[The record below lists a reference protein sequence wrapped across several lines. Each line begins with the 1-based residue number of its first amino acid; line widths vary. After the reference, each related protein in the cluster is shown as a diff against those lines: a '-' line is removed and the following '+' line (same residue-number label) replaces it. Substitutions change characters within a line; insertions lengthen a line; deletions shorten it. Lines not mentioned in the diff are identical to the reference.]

1 MKQKKV
7 LFIISSLTGGGA
19 ERVTINLSGELSKR
33 YDVTIATLY
42 SQTDAYAHDEKVK
55 VIRYYDFIAKLSP
68 PVRKIIK
75 GIAPRLM
82 WVNSIKRSLMPDV
95 TISMLRVPN
104 LVNALT
110 RKGDYRIVS
119 ERADP
124 SVIGRSYYMYA
135 GLASSLADHTV
146 FQSRRVQNMFPSR
159 IREKS
164 SVILN
169 PVNVDVRATG
179 RKSGRIVTAGR
190 LTDQKNHAMLLRA
203 FASFAAEHPGYFLE
217 IYGKGPLRDALE
229 KQTAQ
234 LGLSEKV
241 RIIDFCKDFHEQIRD
256 AEMFVLSSDFEGLS
270 NALLEAMMMG
280 IPCISTDCA
289 GSDEIIEDM
298 KNGLLVPVGDE
309 AALCRAMD
317 KLAGDDDLRE
327 SIAEEGMRRSER
339 FRTETVVKQWI
350 ELIEKHTSQ

>member
-203 FASFAAEHPGYFLE
+203 FASFAA
-217 IYGKGPLRDALE
+217 
-229 KQTAQ
+229 

-317 KLAGDDDLRE
+317 KLVGDDDLRE